1 MRADPARQYGI
12 MIVDADCVFSDSL
25 AAALHGRGCR
35 IMQAAPE
42 AADQMLERFE
52 TDILLWD
59 VEARGTSDLLTQI
72 ANTRP
77 ELNILPMAKRSDR
90 RRVTG
95 DRSLSAFIDKS
106 LGIEPALATISQCL
120 AQRET
125 ANSAPI
131 ASDAKAEETR
141 SAEIEFLAKISHEL
155 RTPLNAIIGFS
166 ELIIR
171 DSSTPLDQ
179 QKQQSYVQDIHA
191 SGRHLLE
198 VINDIL
204 DFAKAQSGKLTLQ
217 ESETD
222 IAEVLASINRLL
234 GPQIRDAGLQLGQRL
249 PEHLSRLW
257 CDERKLKR
265 MLLNLITNAVKA
277 TPAGGRIDIEVTEAR
292 TGIVISVQDTGVGI
306 SKEDLTRV
314 LEPFVQV
321 ENSHSRRYEGTGLG
335 LPLVKAMIEIH
346 GGNISLES
354 ELNKGTIVQLMF
366 PRDRLATSA
375 ESAYQPSLTRVR

>member
-1 MRADPARQYGI
+1 
-12 MIVDADCVFSDSL
+12 
-25 AAALHGRGCR
+25 
-35 IMQAAPE
+35 
-42 AADQMLERFE
+42 
-52 TDILLWD
+52 
-59 VEARGTSDLLTQI
+59 
-72 ANTRP
+72 
-77 ELNILPMAKRSDR
+77 
-90 RRVTG
+90 
-95 DRSLSAFIDKS
+95 
-106 LGIEPALATISQCL
+106 
-120 AQRET
+120 
-125 ANSAPI
+125 
-131 ASDAKAEETR
+131 
-141 SAEIEFLAKISHEL
+141 
-155 RTPLNAIIGFS
+155 
-166 ELIIR
+166 
-171 DSSTPLDQ
+171 
-179 QKQQSYVQDIHA
+179 
-191 SGRHLLE
+191 LLE

-204 DFAKAQSGKLTLQ
+204 DFAKAQSGKLTLE

-222 IAEVLASINRLL
+222 IAEVFASINRLL

-265 MLLNLITNAVKA
+265 MLRYLITNAVKA

-321 ENSHSRRYEGTGLG
+321 ENSRSRRYEGTGLG

-366 PRDRLATSA
+366 PRGRLATSG
-375 ESAYQPSLTRVR
+375 ECAYQPSLTLVR